1 MMKRAST
8 TPKLDTATLA
18 ARHVVSLARGK
29 SHYKKADAALDALLK
44 GAKAGDVITLPDQKP
59 VPVSLRKQKFRV
71 IDKFAS
77 RNSIGVGLSA
87 RRYELEPIVEP

>member
-29 SHYKKADAALDALLK
+29 SHYKKADAALDALLTK
-44 GAKAGDVITLPDQKP
+44 AKAGDVITLPDQKP
-59 VPVSLRKQKFRV
+59 VRKAKFRV